1 MIDLHNARAETISVA
16 EMKSAQDCAPTLK
29 LSKLTEADDT
39 KHAKSKL
46 KNDTSRR
53 SSASNDKSLDADED
67 DDKETQ
73 YRLDPK

>member
-1 MIDLHNARAETISVA
+1 MIDLDNTREEAVNIAEL
-16 EMKSAQDCAPTLK
+16 KSAQDCAPTLK

-39 KHAKSKL
+39 KDAKSKL

-53 SSASNDKSLDADED
+53 SSSNNDKSLDADED

>member
-16 EMKSAQDCAPTLK
+16 EMKSAQDCAPSLK
-29 LSKLTEADDT
+29 LSKLTDDDCT
-39 KHAKSKL
+39 SAKSRTKI
-46 KNDTSRR
+46 DSSRR
-53 SSASNDKSLDADED
+53 SSTNSDKSLDAEDD